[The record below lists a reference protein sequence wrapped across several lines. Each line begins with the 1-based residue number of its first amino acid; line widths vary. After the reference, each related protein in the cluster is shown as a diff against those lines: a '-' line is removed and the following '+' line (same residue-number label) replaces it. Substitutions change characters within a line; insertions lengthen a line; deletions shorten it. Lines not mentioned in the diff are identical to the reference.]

1 MFMRCVALAAL
12 LGCAALADT
21 LILKNGNSISGTY
34 LGGDA
39 RTIRMTVGDRVESYA
54 IADVVN
60 ISFGSTADT
69 PAPAR
74 SVETKPAPSAD
85 GSIELPAG
93 TTLTV
98 RMIDSVDSERDSVGQ
113 TFRASLDEAV
123 MLNDDSVVPRGNDV
137 LLKLTDQKQSG
148 KIEGKTSL
156 TLDMVWVNVNGR
168 NVDVHTGDVVQASSS
183 RTARSG
189 KVIGGTTALGAIIG
203 GIAGGG
209 KGAAIGGLAGAGA
222 GTAAQVATKGQQVKI
237 PSETRLT
244 FTLEQPLRL

>member
-1 MFMRCVALAAL
+1 MYVRCVAFAAI

-21 LILKNGNSISGTY
+21 LVLKNGNTINGTY

-39 RTIRMTVGDRVESYA
+39 RTIRMTVGDRVESYQ
-54 IADVVN
+54 IADVANV
-60 ISFGSTADT
+60 SFGSGSDT

-74 SVETKPAPSAD
+74 SVEPKQTPPAA

-98 RMIDSVDSERDSVGQ
+98 RMIDSVDSERDSLGQ

-123 MLNDDSVVPRGNDV
+123 IVNGDALIPRGNDV

-168 NVDVHTGDVVQASSS
+168 NVDVHTGDVTQASSS

-244 FTLEQPLRL
+244 FTLEQPVRI